1 MIRHALGVC
10 GVMAAFVLLLV
21 SAAMNWRFGV
31 SLGRSEL
38 DGLIYGSASAA
49 ADCLKALVPFFFFAA
64 VRNRIWSQ
72 AAAAAVVGIV
82 VTAYSLTSALGHA
95 ALNRNDTASE
105 RLAEAEAYKRL
116 MDDLGRAKEQLS
128 WIPSHRPPAM
138 VGAEIGRLKT
148 QRAWT
153 TSDECK
159 LIEGRVVRTLCDK
172 LQALVG
178 EHENGRKAE
187 TLEARIAEVQ
197 AQLSRFEG
205 TAAGAE
211 ADPQAAV
218 LAKILGLKID
228 QVQLGLTIFV
238 AVLLE
243 VGSGMGLYMAFSVWR
258 IHEKQEV
265 PYAREP
271 VVIDSSAVSVSSLS
285 EPPHQIGND
294 AEDHTNDDTGPTTDI
309 GRFLAETVRRRE
321 GASCAVT
328 SLYERYRRWC
338 AVATI
343 APLSLPAFARVLGV
357 MGIYGQKRK
366 DDVHYMGFELVADSA
381 WRKAS

>member
-10 GVMAAFVLLLV
+10 GVMAAFVLLIV
-21 SAAMNWRFGV
+21 SAAMNWRFGY
-31 SLGRSEL
+31 SLGRTEL

-64 VRNRIWSQ
+64 LRNRMWSQ
-72 AAAAAVVGIV
+72 AATAAVVGIV
-82 VTAYSLTSALGHA
+82 VTGYSLTSALGHA
-95 ALNRNDTASE
+95 ALNRNDTAGE
-105 RLAEAEAYKRL
+105 RLAEAQAYKRL

-128 WIPSHRPPAM
+128 WIPAHRPPAM
-138 VGAEIGRLKT
+138 VSAEIERLKT

-153 TSDECK
+153 RSEGCK
-159 LIEGRVVRTLCDK
+159 VIEGRAARTLCDK
-172 LQALVG
+172 RQTLVG

-187 TLEARIAEVQ
+187 TLEARIAEAQ
-197 AQLSRFEG
+197 SQLSRFQD

-228 QVQLGLTIFV
+228 EVQLGLTIFV

-243 VGSGMGLYMAFSVWR
+243 VGSGMGLYMAFSAWR
-258 IHEKQEV
+258 IHEDHETTH
-265 PYAREP
+265 AREP
-271 VVIDSSAVSVSSLS
+271 IVIDSTATPVASPA
-285 EPPHQIGND
+285 EPPRQISND
-294 AEDHTNDDTGPTTDI
+294 GEDHANDDIGPTTDI
-309 GRFLAETVRRRE
+309 GRFLEESVRRRE
-321 GASCAVT
+321 GASCAAT

-338 AVATI
+338 AVATLT
-343 APLSLPAFARVLGV
+343 PRSLPAFARALGV

-381 WRKAS
+381 LRKAS